1 MFSAL
6 LVLVTSFITYIA
18 LPTLLT
24 FVSVALIVTNITYI
38 WWSMIFTYYITAGF
52 VLIKIKF
59 LCYVMLCYVIISY
72 TTRHL
77 HPCISEHKYSGW
89 FRTSGE
95 SIFVDIWNDI
105 CRARLLRQDEGN
117 TEIRK
122 TLLLVNDTYFDIK
135 AIFSQ
140 DLSQPSYYKLIAW
153 CFLYNIIVGV
163 YVRCIQHSA
172 AQKMKRKFNKNAWR
186 CFL

>member
-18 LPTLLT
+18 LPTFLT
-24 FVSVALIVTNITYI
+24 FVSIALIVTNITYI
-38 WWSMIFTYYITAGF
+38 WWSMIFTSYITAGF
-52 VLIKIKF
+52 VLIKRKF
-59 LCYVMLCYVIISY
+59 FMLCYVIISC

-89 FRTSGE
+89 FRMEKLNT
-95 SIFVDIWNDI
+95 NDI

-122 TLLLVNDTYFDIK
+122 TLFLVNDTYFGIK

-140 DLSQPSYYKLIAW
+140 DLSQPSYYKFITW
-153 CFLYNIIVGV
+153 CFLYIIIVGV
-163 YVRCIQHSA
+163 YVQCI
-172 AQKMKRKFNKNAWR
+172 
-186 CFL
+186 

>member
-1 MFSAL
+1 MQSQCSNNSNNNNRDSKHHSRHHNNNSNSRWQF
-6 LVLVTSFITYIA
+6 
-18 LPTLLT
+18 
-24 FVSVALIVTNITYI
+24 
-38 WWSMIFTYYITAGF
+38 
-52 VLIKIKF
+52 
-59 LCYVMLCYVIISY
+59 MLCYVIISY

-163 YVRCIQHSA
+163 YVQCIQHSA

>member
-1 MFSAL
+1 
-6 LVLVTSFITYIA
+6 
-18 LPTLLT
+18 
-24 FVSVALIVTNITYI
+24 
-38 WWSMIFTYYITAGF
+38 
-52 VLIKIKF
+52 
-59 LCYVMLCYVIISY
+59 MLCYVIISY

-163 YVRCIQHSA
+163 FVQCIQHSA
-172 AQKMKRKFNKNAWR
+172 ARKMKRKFNKKCLTLLPLVKRMSYVALKFQALSKQFQYVLASLKFR
-186 CFL
+186 GRRKKAILIVFFL